1 MEKKLITNGFYINFI
16 LTKKFK
22 GFELDGNVSLSFYFE
37 KCGTK
42 NEGEDKI
49 FFFENEE
56 EYFKISF
63 GKDEGIHIFAN
74 FENACLSYALKREK
88 NDFDK
93 IKKFFGEIE
102 REINKDDGN

>member
-1 MEKKLITNGFYINFI
+1 MEKKLITNCFYINFI
-16 LTKKFK
+16 LTKKIK
-22 GFELDGNVSLSFYFE
+22 GFELDGDMSMSFYFE

-56 EYFKISF
+56 EYFRITF
-63 GKDEGIHIFAN
+63 VKDEEIHIFAS
-74 FENACLSYALKREK
+74 FENACLAYVLKREK

-93 IKKFFGEIE
+93 IKKFFGKIE
-102 REINKDDGN
+102 REINE